1 LFQFHAHISI
11 STQAKSPG
19 ACTTWFESGVNQIAS
34 RPDSKGA
41 QVPDET
47 AQAGLSDNAA
57 GALAYV
63 TIIPA
68 IIFLVVAPYNTNSY
82 IRFHSWQSIFLGIA
96 AFAIDLVLTV
106 IPVIGWILIPIF
118 ALGFLVLWIIVL
130 LKALKGER
138 FSLPVIGPL
147 AAKQAGQ

>member
-1 LFQFHAHISI
+1 M
-11 STQAKSPG
+11 
-19 ACTTWFESGVNQIAS
+19 
-34 RPDSKGA
+34 
-41 QVPDET
+41 PDET